1 MQRFTNKITLITGGA
16 GAIGLAC
23 GQRLAQEGAQV
34 ILADLHFADAESILQ
49 LFEDCK
55 MPQLRALDVRE
66 PQAWAE
72 LVESIVAEFGTLDVL
87 VNNAGLISPKP
98 APFDELQLD
107 EWHRVFSVNV
117 DGALLGMQSAMRV
130 MKKQANGGAIVNM
143 GSISGFVGS
152 KDLGTYASSK
162 GALRTMSKQAAISAA
177 HHGYNVRVNA
187 VHPGYLWTP
196 FVEAQL
202 SQRYGGRDQA
212 LEAVKK
218 MNPMQKIVEPADVS
232 AAVAFLASED
242 ARMITGADLV
252 IDGGRLVQ

>member
-1 MQRFTNKITLITGGA
+1 MQRFAKKIALVTGGA

-34 ILADLHFADAESILQ
+34 ILADLHFGNANDILLQFADSKAPLLEA
-49 LFEDCK
+49 
-55 MPQLRALDVRE
+55 MDVRD
-66 PQAWAE
+66 PQAWTE
-72 LVESIVAEFGTLDVL
+72 LMQSIVTKFGALDVL
-87 VNNAGLISPKP
+87 VNNAGLIPPKP
-98 APFDELQLD
+98 APFDELDLD

-130 MKKQANGGAIVNM
+130 MKTQSNGGAIVNM
-143 GSISGFVGS
+143 GSISSFVGS

-177 HHGYNVRVNA
+177 HHGYNVRVNS

-202 SQRYGGRDQA
+202 TERFGGRDQA

-218 MNPMQKIVEPADVS
+218 MNPMQQIVEPTDVAS
-232 AAVAFLASED
+232 AVAFLASSD

>member
-1 MQRFTNKITLITGGA
+1 MQRFTSKIVLITGGA

-23 GQRLAQEGAQV
+23 GQRLAQEGAEV
-34 ILADLHFADAESILQ
+34 ILADLQFGNAETILQ
-49 LFEDCK
+49 QFVGNK
-55 MPQLRALDVRE
+55 APQLKTLDVRE
-66 PQAWAE
+66 PQAWKD
-72 LVESIVAEFGTLDVL
+72 LMQSIVTEFGALDVL

-98 APFDELQLD
+98 APFDELDFD
-107 EWHRVFSVNV
+107 EWRRVFAVNV
-117 DGALLGMQSAMRV
+117 DGALLGMQSALRV
-130 MKKQANGGAIVNM
+130 MKKQSSGGSIVNM

-162 GALRTMSKQAAISAA
+162 GALRTMTKQAAVSAA

-202 SQRYGGRDQA
+202 SERFGGRENA

-218 MNPMQKIVEPADVS
+218 MNPMQQIVEPADVA
-232 AAVAFLASED
+232 AAVAFLASAD